1 MKKIN
6 LLFALLLTVTLTV
19 NAQWVTNGSDEILNN
34 GNVGI
39 GTPTPENVEGWNTVL
54 NVNGEEHSK
63 IIATTNN
70 ANVYAGLWAHAYG
83 FYGSPTGGITGTRSD
98 HAFSIITNAAN
109 RLTVSSGGN
118 IGIGTSSPIEKLDI
132 MGGIRFGNTT
142 LNNPGTIRYTGT
154 DFEGYVGGQWKS
166 LINNTGPVQWAGP
179 TGGILSTGSTVSI
192 TKSLVVG
199 LPGTVF
205 PPLFE
210 VNSNNGTTTTSVFKV
225 DHNRIDVNANLLIN
239 SSSLSITRGGSV
251 PGTALFA
258 SSAGV
263 LTLNTNGVSSPIIGF
278 FINSNNRNFFTVTE
292 QQILYKNATQD
303 LFKVDDNG
311 YVYARKSIV
320 TLANPFPDYVFE
332 NNYKLKPLSEL
343 GAYISKY
350 KHLPNI
356 PSAEEIAANKN
367 QIDVGEMQ
375 VKLLE
380 KVEELHLYVLQQQK
394 EIEKQQKEIETLK
407 AKLAE

>member
-6 LLFALLLTVTLTV
+6 LLFALLIVATFTAH
-19 NAQWVTNGSDEILNN
+19 AQWSTSGSDVYLNN

-39 GTPTPENVEGWNTVL
+39 GTPTPENAEGWNTVL
-54 NVNGEEHSK
+54 DVKGDDHSK

-70 ANVYAGLWAHAYG
+70 GSVHAGLWAHAYG
-83 FYGSPTGGITGTRSD
+83 FYGAPIGGITGTKSN
-98 HAFSIITNAAN
+98 HAFSIITNATN
-109 RLTVSSGGN
+109 RLTVSSSGN
-118 IGIGTSSPIEKLDI
+118 IGIGTSSPLEKLDI

-154 DFEGYVGGQWKS
+154 DFEGYIGGQWKS
-166 LINNTGPVQWAGP
+166 LINNNGPIQWAGP
-179 TGGILSTGSTVSI
+179 TGGVLSTSSTVSI
-192 TKSLVVG
+192 TKTLSVG

-205 PPLFE
+205 PPIFE
-210 VNSNNGTTTTSVFKV
+210 ANSNNGTTTTSVFKV
-225 DHNRIDVNANLLIN
+225 DHNRIDANANLLIN
-239 SSSLSITRGGSV
+239 SGSLFITRGGSV
-251 PGTALFA
+251 PGNALSA
-258 SSAGV
+258 STAGV
-263 LTLNTNGVSSPIIGF
+263 LTLNTNGVSSPSIGF

-292 QQILYKNATQD
+292 QQILYKNETQD

-332 NNYKLKPLSEL
+332 SSYKLKPLNEL
-343 GAYISKY
+343 EAYINKY
-350 KHLPNI
+350 KHLPNV

-367 QIDVGEMQ
+367 QVDVGDMQ

-380 KVEELHLYVLQQQK
+380 KVEELHLYVIQQQQQ
-394 EIEKQQKEIETLK
+394 IEKQQKEIETLK